1 MRYCELAMWC
11 MFNVFRQNKTIIMLF
26 CVDDK
31 RGFEMPKIEAKTW
44 HDAEMYCKQNNL
56 KLVGEFVEEIPA
68 EKSLVNFY
76 QTQLN

>member
-1 MRYCELAMWC
+1 
-11 MFNVFRQNKTIIMLF
+11 MLF

-44 HDAEMYCKQNNL
+44 QDAEMYCKQNNL
-56 KLVGEFVEEIPA
+56 KLVVEFVEEIPA

>member
-1 MRYCELAMWC
+1 
-11 MFNVFRQNKTIIMLF
+11 MLF

-44 HDAEMYCKQNNL
+44 QDAEQYCKQNNL
-56 KLVGEFVEEIPA
+56 KLVWEFVCEVPA

>member
-1 MRYCELAMWC
+1 
-11 MFNVFRQNKTIIMLF
+11 MLF

-56 KLVGEFVEEIPA
+56 KLVGEFVEEIPCSNGVEA
-68 EKSLVNFY
+68 YYK
-76 QTQLN
+76 TQLN